1 MNEETEVQR
10 DQIACTKPTAQAR
23 ADAFHF
29 PPLCL
34 NTLWVSHYCAKQIT
48 LHNSKKI
55 ALSEIINNVW
65 VVFVYLEYQDRY
77 IRELSIFHTC
87 YVDTS
92 E

>member
-10 DQIACTKPTAQAR
+10 DQIACTKSTAQAR
-23 ADAFHF
+23 ADTFHF

-34 NTLWVSHYCAKQIT
+34 NTLWVGHYCAKLLCII
-48 LHNSKKI
+48 LKKT

-65 VVFVYLEYQDRY
+65 VVFIYLEYQDSY
-77 IRELSIFHTC
+77 IRELSIYHTC